1 MRDAQPDQTDAAGAF
16 EREAKAYAAADD
28 AKLFHAHYERPAVT
42 ALLPP
47 LAGLAVLDAGCG
59 PGWYTQY
66 LTERHA
72 KVVAVDASAKMVAI
86 TRARAKGRAEVLK
99 ADLRRPLPFSPASF
113 DLVMCSLVLHYLE
126 NWEDVFGELARV
138 LRPGGLFLLSLPHP
152 FADFQDFGLDSY
164 METKRLT
171 VEKSVGPVTLYVR
184 PVSAL
189 TEALAGAGFV
199 VERLLEPLPTAQF
212 ERAEPELFERLSK
225 MPGFLVVRAR
235 RE

>member
-1 MRDAQPDQTDAAGAF
+1 MNPDIQPDAAEAF
-16 EREAKAYAAADD
+16 EREAEAYAAADD
-28 AKLFHAHYERPAVT
+28 AKLFHAHLERPAVT

-66 LTERHA
+66 LIEHDANVT
-72 KVVAVDASAKMVAI
+72 AVDASAKMVAV
-86 TRARAKGRAEVLK
+86 TRARAQGRAEVLE
-99 ADLRRPLPFSPASF
+99 ADLRRPLPFPPASF
-113 DLVMCSLVLHYLE
+113 DLVVCSLVLHYLE

-138 LRPGGLFLLSLPHP
+138 LKPGGLFLASLPHP
-152 FADFQDFGLDSY
+152 FADFQGFGLDSY
-164 METKRLT
+164 LETKRFT
-171 VEKSVGPVTLYVR
+171 VEKSVGPVTLVVR

-199 VERLLEPLPTAQF
+199 VERLLEPIPTIHF
-212 ERAEPELFERLSK
+212 KRAEPELFERLSK

-235 RE
+235 KE